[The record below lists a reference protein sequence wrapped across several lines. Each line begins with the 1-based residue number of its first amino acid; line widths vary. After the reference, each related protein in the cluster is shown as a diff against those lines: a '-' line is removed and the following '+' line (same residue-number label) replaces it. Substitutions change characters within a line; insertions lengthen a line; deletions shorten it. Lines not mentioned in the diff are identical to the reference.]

1 MEGEMS
7 MQGNLEINK
16 KDNYVLISVNPK
28 IYPVDVVLSSA
39 YIFTDSCY
47 VLVDGDP
54 NEEIIVELRPKD
66 KKEDIEKIGRDFNN
80 ELVNYANYAVQAIKN
95 SRLREAILNRVL
107 LTNSVQA
114 GDEFNERAYDAPQ
127 QPSEPCEEDDSA
139 EDIDDPL
146 EIAKPWEEKY
156 GEKKDSEEVDEETD
170 DYLEKDAKPWKLEDP
185 EGIAVPWEE
194 KYGKDKDKQKR
205 E

>member
-1 MEGEMS
+1 MS

-114 GDEFNERAYDAPQ
+114 GEEFNEPAYDAPQ
-127 QPSEPCEEDDSA
+127 QPSEPWKEDDSA

-194 KYGKDKDKQKR
+194 KYGKDKDKQK
-205 E
+205 EE